1 MRTDVAIDKLINIA
15 PIIADARPKLQAD
28 EEFTTLLKSHL
39 KSQKDGKGVDNLDFA
54 LKFLPVLLKNYRD
67 EVYSILAIWCDKSK
81 EDIANQPFGETVKV
95 IKDLMTDE
103 DFKVFFANA

>member
-28 EEFTTLLKSHL
+28 EEFKKLINGVRG
-39 KSQKDGKGVDNLDFA
+39 DGAKVDNLDFA

-81 EDIANQPFGETVKV
+81 EDIANQPFRETIEV
-95 IKDLMTDE
+95 IKDLLKDE
-103 DFKVFFANA
+103 DFKGFFANA

>member
-28 EEFTTLLKSHL
+28 EEFTTLLKS
-39 KSQKDGKGVDNLDFA
+39 QKYGKGVDNLDFA

-67 EVYSILAIWCDKSK
+67 EVYSILAIWCDKTK
-81 EDIANQPFGETVKV
+81 EDIANQPFRETIEV
-95 IKDLMTDE
+95 IKDLLKDE
-103 DFKVFFANA
+103 DFKGFFANA

>member
-28 EEFTTLLKSHL
+28 EEFTTLL

-67 EVYSILAIWCDKSK
+67 EVYSILAIWCDKTK
-81 EDIANQPFGETVKV
+81 EDIANQPFRETIEV
-95 IKDLMTDE
+95 IKDLLKDE
-103 DFKVFFANA
+103 DFKGFFANA